1 VTINRILIYSGGAL
15 GSWALDAIR
24 QDDYI
29 IGADAGAL
37 FLINNG
43 ISPHLSLGDF
53 DSVTAAELKQIQAN
67 SGETLPC
74 DPIDKNFTDTELAW
88 NLALSKHPSEL
99 ILFGALGTRFDH
111 SLANVHLLRSAL
123 SLQINAVIMDNHN
136 RISLITDFITLTDR
150 GYSYV
155 SLLPLS
161 ETVTGITLS
170 GFQYPLYEATLAI
183 GQSLGISN
191 VIAADQAVIRIREG
205 MLLVIE
211 SRD

>member
-1 VTINRILIYSGGAL
+1 MTINRILIFSGGAL
-15 GSWALDAIR
+15 GSWALDEIR

-37 FLINNG
+37 FLVNHG
-43 ISPHLSLGDF
+43 TRPHLSLGDF
-53 DSVTAAELKQIQAN
+53 DSVTPEQLMQIQAN

-88 NLALSKHPSEL
+88 NLALSKQPSKI

-123 SLQINAVIMDNHN
+123 QLQIDAVIMDNHN
-136 RISLITDFITLTDR
+136 RISLITDWKTIEDR
-150 GYSYV
+150 QFTYV

-161 ETVTGITLS
+161 ETVTGITLT
-170 GFQYPLYEATLAI
+170 GFQYPLNEATLTI

-191 VIAADQAVIRIREG
+191 VMEASQAVIRIREG